1 MEGYSIQILIT
12 QGITIF
18 LLFFLIIY
26 LLRQKRIIK
35 LEKRFEKYALIS
47 VTDVEHS
54 FFDILFAYFW
64 KLVHHF
70 TKFLAKS
77 EVLKKYSLKYEKF
90 VSFEKKWIQSGLDYI
105 SIKFLT
111 SCLLVLLSIFTAM
124 FQMTSLSFGGVFVT
138 LLLGFYFPDIF
149 LQLEYQKK
157 RKKIEE
163 DLLKA
168 IIVMNNSFKSG
179 RNIMQAVE
187 IVKNELDGPISDEFK
202 KIYLDMTYGLSI
214 EVVFERFYN
223 RVKLDDAKY
232 ITSSLSL
239 LNKTGGN
246 IVKVFGSIERS
257 FFEKK
262 KLKQEMQSLTSASI
276 FVFRTLC
283 VLPFLFVIV
292 IYMLNP
298 SYFSPL
304 FTTSLG
310 KVFLLVTILIY
321 ILYIYVVKK
330 VMEVK
335 I

>member
-1 MEGYSIQILIT
+1 MENYSLQVLIMQGLTIL
-12 QGITIF
+12 
-18 LLFFLIIY
+18 LLFFLIFY
-26 LLRQKRIIK
+26 LLRQRRIIQ
-35 LEKRFEKYALIS
+35 LEKRFEKFSLLSTYDEEKSIFDLMLDFIWK
-47 VTDVEHS
+47 VIHKVR
-54 FFDILFAYFW
+54 FFLQ
-64 KLVHHF
+64 
-70 TKFLAKS
+70 KS
-77 EVLKKYSLKYEKF
+77 NVLKKYSLKYDKFIKFEQKEK
-90 VSFEKKWIQSGLDYI
+90 ITGMDYI
-105 SIKFLT
+105 AMKVLIACLFLV
-111 SCLLVLLSIFTAM
+111 CNLFTAM
-124 FQMTSLSFGGVFVT
+124 FQVTPVSGMSLFLTF
-138 LLLGFYFPDIF
+138 LIGFFLPDLF

-187 IVKNELDGPISDEFK
+187 IVKNELEGPISDEFK

-214 EVVFERFYN
+214 EVVFDRFYN

-239 LNKTGGN
+239 LSKTGGN
-246 IVKVFGSIERS
+246 IVRVFGTIERS

-283 VLPFLFVIV
+283 VLPFLFILVIFL
-292 IYMLNP
+292 LNP
-298 SYFSPL
+298 TYFDPV

-310 KVFLLVTILIY
+310 HILLGVTVLFY
-321 ILYIYVVKK
+321 LLYIFVIKK
-330 VMEVK
+330 VLEVK